1 MARRPH
7 RISLAYSV
15 EKFCLDL
22 MLSVLPIIFIWR
34 FHRVA
39 QDQRILDSELDTE
52 VTYHKIIYFS
62 TGPPWFWSLCKVQ
75 MRINLFKC
83 SWFCLSPLQ
92 RPLCVEG
99 RLGRRKNES
108 ARGTWDTRREV
119 QSVKET
125 VDAFRSIQP
134 KLSKIWKQRQM
145 VQTFSGK
152 VSRSSGSCWISKMR
166 TIQSNILEIQ
176 GTKMNGNFWEISEN
190 LSIPREVFL
199 FFGNFAKCC
208 SIRHWKL
215 SKIQTE
221 RFGWMEIKAPSGVAT
236 WLGQMR
242 CEIWMCFHTITCF
255 V

>member
-7 RISLAYSV
+7 RIWLEDSV

-52 VTYHKIIYFS
+52 VTYHEIIYFS

-108 ARGTWDTRREV
+108 ARGTWDTRREA

-176 GTKMNGNFWEISEN
+176 GTKMNGKKTSGKFPKIWVYLERFSFFLEILPSAV
-190 LSIPREVFL
+190 P
-199 FFGNFAKCC
+199 FATESCRKFKPNVLVE
-208 SIRHWKL
+208 WKL
-215 SKIQTE
+215 KLPVVLRLGLVKCVV
-221 RFGWMEIKAPSGVAT
+221 RFGCAFT
-236 WLGQMR
+236 R
-242 CEIWMCFHTITCF
+242 
-255 V
+255 